1 MNKEP
6 FFSVVIP
13 TYNSEKTIIRTLWS
27 VKKQIFKNFEVI
39 IVDDGS
45 QDNTVFLINKFIK
58 KNYLDIKIYQQR
70 NSKGPAAPRNIGI
83 KKSKSNRICFLDSDD
98 YWFSNKL
105 IDAYYF
111 LKDNNENDVLTSNE
125 IMIHQNK
132 KKKLFYGPVSK
143 NFYLNLL
150 IKGNKLSTSSTIV
163 KKSFLIDNN
172 ILFNENK
179 NFSSVEDYD
188 LWLQIARKGG
198 KFKFLNKFH
207 GLYILNQ
214 NSISK
219 NRILHFQNSMNVIN
233 YHLSKINYRNKIFFL
248 FLKVKTR
255 IRVIIS
261 FFLIS
266 IKEKNYKLL
275 LNVINQIFISK
286 L

>member
-13 TYNSEKTIIRTLWS
+13 TYNSEKTIIRTLLS

-188 LWLQIARKGG
+188 LWLQIARKSG

>member
-1 MNKEP
+1 M
-6 FFSVVIP
+6 VIP

-45 QDNTVFLINKFIK
+45 QDNTIFLVNKFIK
-58 KNYLDIKIYQQR
+58 KNYLDIKIYQQS

-105 IDAYYF
+105 IDAYHF
-111 LKDNNENDVLTSNE
+111 LKDNNECDVLTSNE
-125 IMIHQNK
+125 IMIYQNK

-143 NFYLNLL
+143 NFYLDLL
-150 IKGNKLSTSSTIV
+150 TKGNKLSTSSTIV
-163 KKSFLIDNN
+163 KKSFLINKN
-172 ILFNENK
+172 IFFNEHK

-188 LWLQIARKGG
+188 LWLQIAKKSG

-233 YHLSKINYRNKIFFL
+233 HHLSEINFRDKLFL

-255 IRVIIS
+255 IRVIFS

>member
-1 MNKEP
+1 MNKSP

-13 TYNSEKTIIRTLWS
+13 TYNSEKTIIRTLRS

-58 KNYLDIKIYQQR
+58 KNYLDIKIYQQS

-83 KKSKSNRICFLDSDD
+83 KKSISNRICFLDSDD

-111 LKDNNENDVLTSNE
+111 LKENNENDVLTSNE

-132 KKKLFYGPVSK
+132 KKKLFYGPVSR

-172 ILFNENK
+172 IFFNENK

-188 LWLQIARKGG
+188 LWLQIAKNNGN
-198 KFKFLNKFH
+198 FKFLKKFH
-207 GLYILNQ
+207 GLYLLNEY
-214 NSISK
+214 SISK
-219 NRILHFQNSMNVIN
+219 NRLVHFQNTRNVVN
-233 YHLSKINYRNKIFFL
+233 RHFSQLNKSSKNIYIFCKIKIRIFIIFL
-248 FLKVKTR
+248 F
-255 IRVIIS
+255 IS
-261 FFLIS
+261 F
-266 IKEKNYKLL
+266 KEKNFKLFFRI
-275 LNVINQIFISK
+275 INSLFSSK
-286 L
+286 I